1 VSGDAGARF
10 PARPCNVLLA
20 GIGGQGVLTA
30 AQLLAEAAVH
40 AGYDAKKSEVHGM
53 AQRGGVVTSHV
64 RFGVK
69 VYSPII
75 SPGTVDLLVA
85 FESAEGLRWRSEVR
99 PGGHLVVNC
108 LQVPP
113 PVVNLGLFRYPE
125 DPIGDLRMG
134 GAMAVEASA
143 LAIAL
148 GSPRLAGTVLV
159 GAAAAWLPLEPSDW
173 EAAVRRRFRD
183 GAVAEQNLQALR
195 RGLEYAREYRV
206 PGARCGEEEPRAGS
220 RDDDRP

>member
-1 VSGDAGARF
+1 MTPIPNSHF
-10 PARPCNVLLA
+10 PTEPCNVLLA

-30 AQLLAEAAVH
+30 AQLLAEAAAH

-64 RFGVK
+64 RFGTK

-75 SPGTVDLLVA
+75 APGAVDLLVA
-85 FESAEGLRWRSEVR
+85 FEAAEGLRWRTEIR
-99 PGGHLVVNC
+99 PNGRIVVNC

-113 PVVNLGLFRYPE
+113 PVVNLGLFEYPH
-125 DPIGDLRMG
+125 DPIEDLRKG
-134 GAMAVEASA
+134 GAIAVEASA
-143 LAIAL
+143 LAVEL

-159 GAAAAWLPLEPSDW
+159 GAAAAWLPIAPDHW

-183 GAVAEQNLQALR
+183 ALAEQNLQALR
-195 RGLEYAREYRV
+195 RGLEYARECQV
-206 PGARCGEEEPRAGS
+206 PSAESRATGAG
-220 RDDDRP
+220 